1 MDIAVVTGAS
11 SGLGREFVRQISQ
24 KKDAPDEIWA
34 VARRKERLEELS
46 DIAECTV
53 RAIPLDL
60 TKKESFDFLEKLFI
74 SENPTIKI
82 LVNAAGFGRMGKNED
97 ISRKEDEGII
107 DLNCR
112 ASVSLTDAA
121 LPYMK
126 KKSRILQICSVA
138 AFQPLTGLNT
148 YAASKAF
155 LMSHAK
161 ALHYELIRYGINVTA
176 VCPFWIRETEFI
188 TGIKKTD
195 ERAVKHFPFYS
206 KPPFVVRWAL
216 RDSRFNLWVSTPGPV
231 ATIMRIF
238 SKITPHFIIVPLWD
252 IMRRI

>member
-24 KKDAPDEIWA
+24 KDAPDEIWA
-34 VARRKERLEELS
+34 VARRKEKLEELN
-46 DIAECTV
+46 DIADSPV

-60 TKKESFDFLEKLFI
+60 TKKESFDFLENLFI
-74 SENPTIKI
+74 AENPKIKI
-82 LVNAAGFGRMGKNED
+82 LVNAAGFGRMGKSEE
-97 ISRKEDEGII
+97 IPRQEDEGIL

-112 ASVSLTDAA
+112 AAVSLTDAA
-121 LPYMK
+121 LPYMN

-138 AFQPLTGLNT
+138 AFQPLPGLNT

-155 LMSHAK
+155 LMSYTK
-161 ALHYELIRYGINVTA
+161 ALHYELIRSGIKVTA
-176 VCPFWIRETEFI
+176 VCPFWVRETEFI
-188 TGIKKTD
+188 SGIKKTD
-195 ERAVKHFPFYS
+195 ERAVRHFPFYS

>member
-24 KKDAPDEIWA
+24 KDAPDEIWA
-34 VARRKERLEELS
+34 VARRKEKLEELN
-46 DIAECTV
+46 DIADSPV

-60 TKKESFDFLEKLFI
+60 TKKESFDFLENLFI
-74 SENPTIKI
+74 AENPKIKI
-82 LVNAAGFGRMGKNED
+82 LVNAAGFGRMGKSEE
-97 ISRKEDEGII
+97 IPRQEDEGIL

-112 ASVSLTDAA
+112 AAVSLTDAA
-121 LPYMK
+121 LPYMN

-138 AFQPLTGLNT
+138 AFQPLPGLNT

-155 LMSHAK
+155 LMSYTK
-161 ALHYELIRYGINVTA
+161 ALHYELIRSGIKVTA

-188 TGIKKTD
+188 AGIKKTD
-195 ERAVKHFPFYS
+195 ERAVRHFPFYS